1 VAYPGSYVLANKSE
15 KLYDVISRAGGLTS
29 VADPNGVKIKR
40 PIAAQQIEAL
50 EDVNLN
56 LGKDDTVQTKLT
68 RRLEEKKYATI
79 PVDWEKI
86 IRDPQNNTNI
96 TLLPG
101 DEIEVSLQTES
112 VKVQGNVLLTS
123 EIPYVSGKGFNYY
136 LDAVGGLDSK
146 AWKKKAYIIYP
157 NGKASVTSNFLFF
170 KFYPK
175 VTPGSQI
182 VVPEKPETKK
192 VSIGEIVSIASV
204 LVGMAG
210 VVIAIT
216 R

>member
-1 VAYPGSYVLANKSE
+1 
-15 KLYDVISRAGGLTS
+15 
-29 VADPNGVKIKR
+29 
-40 PIAAQQIEAL
+40 
-50 EDVNLN
+50 
-56 LGKDDTVQTKLT
+56 
-68 RRLEEKKYATI
+68 
-79 PVDWEKI
+79 
-86 IRDPQNNTNI
+86 
-96 TLLPG
+96 
-101 DEIEVSLQTES
+101 
-112 VKVQGNVLLTS
+112 
-123 EIPYVSGKGFNYY
+123 VSGKGFNYY